1 MPIYEYRRPDGTTF
15 EIQQSFSDDS
25 LSVDPD
31 TGVPVERV
39 LHAPAVHFKGKGFYN
54 TDYGTRNRQ
63 RETAANNAAE
73 KSSEKSSSS
82 AKDSSSSSGK
92 DSSSSSGKDSSSSS
106 GKDSSSSSGSSSG
119 GDSSSSSSSDGKGE
133 KASKGSAPSKDA
145 KPVAA
150 KG

>member
-15 EIQQSFSDDS
+15 ELQQAFSDDA
-25 LSVDPD
+25 LTADPD

-63 RETAANNAAE
+63 RETAAAAE
-73 KSSEKSSSS
+73 KSTSSGKSTSEKSSGEKS
-82 AKDSSSSSGK
+82 ASD
-92 DSSSSSGKDSSSSS
+92 
-106 GKDSSSSSGSSSG
+106 SSGST
-119 GDSSSSSSSDGKGE
+119 SSSTSSESKGE
-133 KASKGSAPSKDA
+133 KTPAKAKES

>member
-15 EIQQSFSDDS
+15 EIQQSFSEDA
-25 LSVDPD
+25 LVVDPD

-63 RETAANNAAE
+63 RETAAAAAE
-73 KSSEKSSSS
+73 KSSSEKSSGGKSSSEKSSGEKSSSGG
-82 AKDSSSSSGK
+82 SSSSP
-92 DSSSSSGKDSSSSS
+92 
-106 GKDSSSSSGSSSG
+106 
-119 GDSSSSSSSDGKGE
+119 SSSDGK
-133 KASKGSAPSKDA
+133 KSDKGAAKSGDS

-150 KG
+150 KS

>member
-15 EIQQSFSDDS
+15 EIQQSFSDEA
-25 LSVDPD
+25 LTADPD

-63 RETAANNAAE
+63 RETAAAAASSRDGEKSSAE
-73 KSSEKSSSS
+73 KSSGEGSSSEKSSPD
-82 AKDSSSSSGK
+82 K
-92 DSSSSSGKDSSSSS
+92 
-106 GKDSSSSSGSSSG
+106 
-119 GDSSSSSSSDGKGE
+119 SSSDASAASSPTSSSKTE
-133 KASKGSAPSKDA
+133 KSAAKPAS

>member
-15 EIQQSFSDDS
+15 EIQQSFSDDA
-25 LSVDPD
+25 LTVDPE

-63 RETAANNAAE
+63 RETAAAAE
-73 KSSEKSSSS
+73 KSSSESSSEKPSTEKSSPAGEKSSSS
-82 AKDSSSSSGK
+82 SDSSSSSESK
-92 DSSSSSGKDSSSSS
+92 SE
-106 GKDSSSSSGSSSG
+106 
-119 GDSSSSSSSDGKGE
+119 KGAD
-133 KASKGSAPSKDA
+133 KPKKDA
-145 KPVAA
+145 KPLAT